1 MRKILPV
8 LTFLLLACVAA
19 DARKISPDALGTVSY
34 EVRYKLGA
42 MNAKVATATIS
53 FDPATREG
61 QASYHSHAV
70 VRTSSI
76 FRLFISSDYIVDSWF
91 DRTALKPTYFIN
103 PFKKGG
109 KDGKF
114 ECIYRPDGVEVVNVV
129 PPKTDERKVLPQDDR
144 TMDLLSLLHF
154 VRFLD
159 QPSQTQPLR
168 LKVLLGGSAYPGVL
182 TSKGRDSESIPG
194 VEAERFLLHL
204 TERGLME
211 NGSGN
216 VIHLWRST
224 GPDRRLLGLEVAL
237 STGAMSI
244 RIKE

>member
-1 MRKILPV
+1 MKRILSV

-19 DARKISPDALGTVSY
+19 DAGKISPDALGTVSY

-53 FDPATREG
+53 FDPATRGG
-61 QASYHSHAV
+61 QAAYHSHALI
-70 VRTSSI
+70 RTSSI
-76 FRLFISSDYIVDSWF
+76 FRLFISSDYVVDSWLSQSG
-91 DRTALKPTYFIN
+91 LKPMYFIN

-114 ECIYRPDGVEVVNVV
+114 ECIYRPGGIEVINVV
-129 PPKTDERKVLPQDDR
+129 PPKTDERSVLPPDGR
-144 TMDLLSLLHF
+144 TMDLLTLLHF

-159 QPSQTQPLR
+159 LDAQARPLQ
-168 LKVLLGGSAYPGVL
+168 LKVLMGGVAYPGIL
-182 TSKGRDSESIPG
+182 TDKGKDTESIPG

-216 VIHLWRST
+216 VIHIWRSA

-237 STGAMSI
+237 STGTMSI